1 MIRDEME
8 VLEDLDQ
15 KIDEDVKKQL
25 TLLLEDKK
33 YWGKCSLF
41 LIVCFLLISLF
52 FH

>member
-8 VLEDLDQ
+8 VLEDLNQ

-33 YWGKCSLF
+33 IVGKSSWF
-41 LIVCFLLISLF
+41 LNVCFLLISLF

>member
-1 MIRDEME
+1 MSRDEME

-33 YWGKCSLF
+33 
-41 LIVCFLLISLF
+41 
-52 FH
+52 

>member
-33 YWGKCSLF
+33 
-41 LIVCFLLISLF
+41 
-52 FH
+52 

>member
-8 VLEDLDQ
+8 VLEDLNQ

-33 YWGKCSLF
+33 
-41 LIVCFLLISLF
+41 
-52 FH
+52 

>member
-1 MIRDEME
+1 MSRDEME

-33 YWGKCSLF
+33 QWVKVLGF
-41 LIVCFLLISLF
+41 
-52 FH
+52 